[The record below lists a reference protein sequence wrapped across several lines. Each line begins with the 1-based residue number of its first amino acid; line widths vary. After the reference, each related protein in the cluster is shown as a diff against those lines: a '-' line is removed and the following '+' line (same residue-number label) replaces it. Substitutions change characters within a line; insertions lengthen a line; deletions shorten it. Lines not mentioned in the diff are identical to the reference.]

1 MPFKAKNNRKAV
13 VVCAIH
19 VVKRPSKR
27 SVLVINNF
35 IIVILIMEFIQ
46 NLGKIFIYFPFV
58 FIYFTKDYNFRSLFG
73 IPNFCLEGLVL
84 VLISTDIWD
93 RGSSLLQRDSYFDAD
108 KNTLRYVI
116 DSMKCSL
123 IFPLLAMK
131 YHKRACLYK
140 FRIYKY

>member
-1 MPFKAKNNRKAV
+1 
-13 VVCAIH
+13 
-19 VVKRPSKR
+19 
-27 SVLVINNF
+27 
-35 IIVILIMEFIQ
+35 MEFIQ
-46 NLGKIFIYFPFV
+46 NLVKIFIYFPFV

-73 IPNFCLEGLVL
+73 IPNFCLEGPVL

-93 RGSSLLQRDSYFDAD
+93 RGSSLLQRDSYSDAD

-116 DSMKCSL
+116 DTMKCSL

-131 YHKRACLYK
+131 YHKRACLYE